1 MSFALAAV
9 LALAAAA
16 SPAAVAPD
24 TWLLPGQLGLA
35 DMPDGNTIIWRGPE
49 GLVVLDA
56 GRGGEHTGR
65 LIEALRSMDAVPRV
79 LLNSHWHLDHLGG
92 NLRLRDSF
100 PGLEVRAAPGLA
112 RARETFLARY
122 AEFLEQQLAVESMP
136 PAQAR
141 QFAAELGLIANA
153 DRLAPDGVIARDGTL
168 RLAGRPME
176 VHVETHAVSDG
187 DLWLYD
193 PATRLLAAGDLVV
206 LPAPLFDTACA
217 ERWQAALERIA
228 ATGFEILVP
237 GHGRPM
243 DRAEFATW
251 RRAFDGLLACA
262 SGEGSDASCVDGW
275 FEDAGTLSHY
285 PDADYARRLV
295 AYYVQSRLRAP
306 AEERQRY
313 CPD

>member
-1 MSFALAAV
+1 MSLAFTAI
-9 LALAAAA
+9 LALAAA
-16 SPAAVAPD
+16 SPAGIASD
-24 TWLLPGQLGLA
+24 TWLLPGRLGPTG
-35 DMPDGNTIIWRGPE
+35 MPDGNTVIWQGPE
-49 GLVVLDA
+49 GLVVLDP

-65 LIEALRSMDAVPRV
+65 VIEALRAMDAVPRV
-79 LLNSHWHLDHLGG
+79 VLNSHWHLDHLGG

-112 RARETFLARY
+112 AAREGFLARY
-122 AEFLEQQLAVESMP
+122 AGFLEQQLAAESTP
-136 PAQAR
+136 PQQAR
-141 QFAAELGLIANA
+141 QFAAELALIENA
-153 DRLAPDGVIARDGTL
+153 EGLAPDATIVEDGTP

-217 ERWQAALERIA
+217 ERWQAALGRIA

-243 DRAEFATW
+243 DRVEFTAW
-251 RRAFDGLLACA
+251 RRAFDRLLACA
-262 SGEGSDASCVDGW
+262 SGAGSDASCVDGW
-275 FEDAGTLSHY
+275 FEDAGALADY
-285 PDADYARRLV
+285 DDADYARRLV
-295 AYYVQSRLRAP
+295 TYYVQSQLRAP
-306 AEERQRY
+306 AQERRRY
-313 CPD
+313 CPG